1 MKSKKKL
8 VAIATLLLVNLNAMA
23 QEICGMV
30 KDSKTKEPL
39 IGATIEMEGGKLLG
53 VTDID

>member
-39 IGATIEMEGGKLLG
+39 IGATIEMEGE
-53 VTDID
+53 TFRSNRY